1 MKKNAKILLCTGLA
15 ALTMLTFAACGKDA
29 DTADPISGEP
39 TSAGTSLICPLDG
52 TALKSEADHGDY
64 VFMVSID
71 NGAKSEPQS
80 GIGKADLLIEVPV
93 EGGINRF
100 MAFFYHSTPDTIGP
114 VRSARHYMYDI
125 VNGYNGIMAHCGGS
139 APAYEVIDSG
149 KVKDIDEMG
158 CSSTFWR
165 TKDRKAP
172 HNLYTSY
179 ANLAAKAA
187 DRSYATVPVS
197 SCPSFDFMT
206 ADDVAALT
214 LGGSNEL
221 TIPSTYKEVTYRWD
235 GENKNYQR
243 YSAGNLH
250 TDAIDNSTVTADNVV
265 VLYQPYVVMEDG
277 VLLDMTMTG
286 GEGLVLQYGNAIKIN
301 WTLSDGK
308 GFAFTDAA
316 TGEAVKLIPGKTIIQ
331 IAGTDQKA
339 NYTVTSDEGAT
350 E

>member
-1 MKKNAKILLCTGLA
+1 MKKTAKILLCTGLA
-15 ALTMLTFAACGKDA
+15 ALTMFTFAACGKDTDA
-29 DTADPISGEP
+29 ANSPSGKP
-39 TSAGTSLICPLDG
+39 ASAGTSLICPLDG
-52 TALKSEADHGDY
+52 TALKSDADHGDY
-64 VFMVSID
+64 VFVVSID

-80 GIGKADLLIEVPV
+80 GIGKADLLIEIPV

-100 MAFFYHSTPDTIGP
+100 MAFFYHNTPDTIGP

-125 VNGYNGIMAHCGGS
+125 IDGYDGIMAHCGGS
-139 APAYEVIDSG
+139 SFAYEVIDSG

-165 TKDRKAP
+165 TKERKAP

-179 ANLAAKAA
+179 EKLSAKAA
-187 DRSYATVPVS
+187 DRNYTAVS
-197 SCPSFDFMT
+197 TTDCPSFDFMT

-221 TIPSTYKEVTYRWD
+221 TIPYTYKEVTYRWD
-235 GENKNYQR
+235 DENKNYRR
-243 YSAGNLH
+243 YSAGNLN
-250 TDAIDNSTVTADNVV
+250 TDAIDNSAVTADNIV
-265 VLYQPYVVMEDG
+265 VLYQPYVVMENG
-277 VLLDMTMTG
+277 VHLDMTLNG
-286 GEGLVLQYGNAIKIN
+286 GEGLILQYGNAIKIN

-316 TGEAVKLIPGKTIIQ
+316 TCEAVKLIPGKTIIQ